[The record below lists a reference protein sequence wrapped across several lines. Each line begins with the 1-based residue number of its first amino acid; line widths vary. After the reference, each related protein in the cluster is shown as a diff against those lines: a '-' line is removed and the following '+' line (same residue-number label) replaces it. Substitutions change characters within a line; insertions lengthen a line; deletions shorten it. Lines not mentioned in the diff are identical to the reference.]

1 LFLVIKKKMKIQDI
15 IFLVLLVIL
24 LFKPQRKFF
33 CGFWVRLFL
42 LAIPFFYLYIFLYSG
57 KTVYYGALL
66 VLVEV
71 LFKLIQFGIKPRK

>member
-1 LFLVIKKKMKIQDI
+1 MKIQDI

-24 LFKPQRKFF
+24 LFKHKENSFVAF
-33 CGFWVRLFL
+33 GLGCFL
-42 LAIPFFYLYIFLYSG
+42 LAIPFFYLYIFFTAERL
-57 KTVYYGALL
+57 VYYGALL